1 MKPLSVE
8 MACLL
13 GIQNEIQAVWEYL
26 PESTSHRWLSEIRSP
41 LMERAK
47 VNKIAK
53 DVFIVSEF
61 VSEWMI
67 WSKVMEWPDLKTWFW
82 GKAGVLKVGWVGYNQ
97 YASLKQPKLCWHH
110 DTYYRKVASSR
121 PVYYSKVIGQRPKV
135 TVHKDHI
142 SPS

>member
-1 MKPLSVE
+1 
-8 MACLL
+8 
-13 GIQNEIQAVWEYL
+13 
-26 PESTSHRWLSEIRSP
+26 
-41 LMERAK
+41 MERAK

-97 YASLKQPKLCWHH
+97 YASLKQQKLGWQN
-110 DTYYRKVASSR
+110 YVVRLKV
-121 PVYYSKVIGQRPKV
+121 
-135 TVHKDHI
+135 
-142 SPS
+142 